1 MPNELLPW
9 HRKQWRQLTAYVDNG
24 RIPHALLISGKAGV
38 GKRRLAMRFAQ
49 SLLCEQHDEQMP
61 GCGRCSGCQLFQ
73 AHTHPD
79 FIRIEPKE
87 PGKPIT
93 IDAIRELSDLLAL
106 TAQYGGYRIVL
117 LMPAH
122 RLNAAAANGL
132 LKTLEEPVDQ
142 TVLLLLTDSPSSLPA
157 TILSR
162 CQQLTVGI
170 PDKHD
175 ALEWLRQQK
184 VDEQPDALLAL
195 AGGAPLLALALAREN
210 SLAVR
215 ASSFQAWLNVS
226 RQVSDPVSVAELWC
240 KQPCDRVLL
249 WITGWVMDM
258 IRLHHGSS
266 VAGLYNPDWSAS
278 LQAEA
283 QKLNLKELFRFLDLL
298 FTSARSV
305 NTQVNKQ
312 MLLEEIL
319 IEWRR
324 LPRTP

>member
-1 MPNELLPW
+1 MPKELLLW

-24 RIPHALLISGKAGV
+24 RVPHALLISGKEGV
-38 GKRRLAMRFAQ
+38 GKLRLAMQFAQ
-49 SLLCEQHDEQMP
+49 SLLCEQHDKQGME
-61 GCGRCSGCQLFQ
+61 CGRCSGCQLFQ
-73 AHTHPD
+73 ADTHPD

-93 IDAIRELSDLLAL
+93 IDAIRELSDLLTL

-122 RLNAAAANGL
+122 RLHAAAANGL
-132 LKTLEEPVDQ
+132 LKTLEEPVDR
-142 TVLLLLTDSPSSLPA
+142 TILLLLTDSPSSLPA

-162 CQQLTVGI
+162 CQQMTLKI
-170 PDKHD
+170 PEQHD

-184 VDEQPDALLAL
+184 VNEQPDALLAL

-215 ASSFQAWLNVS
+215 ASLFQAWLNVS

-240 KQPCDRVLL
+240 KQPCDRVVL
-249 WITGWVMDM
+249 WLTGWVIDM

-266 VAGLYNPDWSAS
+266 EASLYNPDWSIS

-298 FTSARSV
+298 FTSTRSL
-305 NTQVNKQ
+305 NTQANKQ
-312 MLLEEIL
+312 LLLEEIL
-319 IEWRR
+319 IQWRQ

>member
-9 HRKQWRQLTAYVDNG
+9 HRKKWQLLRAYVDNG
-24 RIPHALLISGKAGV
+24 RVPHALLISGKEGV
-38 GKRRLAMRFAQ
+38 GKLRLAMQFAQ
-49 SLLCEQHDEQMP
+49 SLLCEQHDEQMM

-79 FIRIEPKE
+79 FVRIEPKE

-93 IDAIRELSDLLAL
+93 IDAIRELSDLLTL

-142 TVLLLLTDSPSSLPA
+142 TVILLLTDSPSSLPA

-162 CQQLTVGI
+162 CQQMTLGI
-170 PDKHD
+170 PDKND
-175 ALEWLRQQK
+175 ALEWLRRQK
-184 VDEQPDALLAL
+184 VHEQPDALLVL
-195 AGGAPLLALALAREN
+195 AGGAPLLALAREN

-215 ASSFQAWLNVS
+215 ASLFQAWLNVS
-226 RQVSDPVSVAELWC
+226 RQASDPVSVAELWC

-266 VAGLYNPDWSAS
+266 VAGLYNPDWSIS

-298 FTSARSV
+298 FTSTRSL

-319 IEWRR
+319 IKWRQ
-324 LPRTP
+324 LPRTS